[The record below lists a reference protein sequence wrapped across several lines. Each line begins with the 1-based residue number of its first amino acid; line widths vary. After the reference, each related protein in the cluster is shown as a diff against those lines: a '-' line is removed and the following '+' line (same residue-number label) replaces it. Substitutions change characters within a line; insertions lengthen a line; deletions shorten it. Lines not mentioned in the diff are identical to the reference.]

1 MYLGNPIFCYFV
13 SFVIVSI
20 TPFVKKPDS
29 SRDIPIFMI
38 SFKSSFQNTTVAV
51 PDPMFYLFIYLF
63 IIIIIIIIWIAA
75 FVADAVAVNQNDI
88 KTILGNGL
96 SKFTI
101 KGKPFFF

>member
-13 SFVIVSI
+13 SFLIVSI
-20 TPFVKKPDS
+20 TPFVNKPDS

-63 IIIIIIIIWIAA
+63 IIIIIIIWIAV

-88 KTILGNGL
+88 KTILGKGL